1 MKLEWL
7 GEYRELVE
15 AIIRFANNYADV
27 LNKEFMGEKVKFSFS
42 QIQVVEYLLENE
54 ENNQKMSEVAKRL
67 GISTSAFTKLTNKLV
82 NKGILQKDH
91 REGNKKDIII
101 QVTPLGRSE
110 YMIYSNQIA
119 KELFKNMFEIG
130 KKLTKD
136 ELEVF
141 TQMMRSLSSS
151 FD

>member
-15 AIIRFANNYADV
+15 AMIRFANNYANV
-27 LNKEFMGEKVKFSFS
+27 LNKEFMGEDVKYSFS

-82 NKGILQKDH
+82 NKGILIKDH

-110 YMIYSNQIA
+110 YNIYSNQIA
-119 KELFKNMFEIG
+119 NELFKQMFEIG

-136 ELEVF
+136 ELEIF

-151 FD
+151 LD